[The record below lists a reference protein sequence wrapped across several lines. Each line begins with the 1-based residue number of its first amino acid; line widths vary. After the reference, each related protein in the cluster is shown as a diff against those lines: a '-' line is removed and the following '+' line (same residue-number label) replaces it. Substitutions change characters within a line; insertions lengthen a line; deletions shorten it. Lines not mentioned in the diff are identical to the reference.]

1 MIRNLTRAVIVV
13 IVVLQGISAGRSME
27 AATTLQQDGR
37 ELFQQALLRER
48 ADGKLEEAIEIYRRV
63 LDVAADRGLAAQALV
78 RIGACYEK
86 LGRPEASDTYEQLL
100 RDYPDQAEP
109 VATVRARLAALEV
122 ESTQPSGALHTELL
136 WTTDRA
142 VSPQGSVSQDG
153 SLMTYVDWSDLGNL
167 AIHDFATGESRRL
180 THTADNDSLFAHN
193 SRISPDGEQVVYGW
207 CCDSGGT
214 ELRLLSL
221 QGAQQEPRTVWSP
234 ADGGNASVQDWFPSG
249 DRVVAVVSGPY
260 RTPGTQQI
268 ITVSTDDGQVQQIRS
283 VEWERDLTVRVSPD
297 GRYLAYSQAASR
309 DDQAHDVFV
318 VAVDGSSESVVVQH
332 AANDRLVGWD
342 PGGRHLLFSSD
353 RIGVPGLWAQRV
365 QDGTP
370 AGEPQL
376 LVSNFSGGPL
386 DTREGSPLGV
396 TRDGTLHYVVRVNQR
411 RLKTAELDFTTGKFL
426 RQPVEGVERF
436 LGHNYWPTF
445 SPDGETFAYVST
457 RPGGTTSIVFR
468 LLKTGEERDLLP
480 LGLQEVQRLR
490 WSPGGHLTVG
500 GRDDRGRIGIFVVDL
515 ATGQTRPLGGP
526 EEPAGFMTPDGT
538 EGILTPDGTQIL
550 HRDFSSGQQTD
561 SLFSYRVADGS
572 VHALSGDFQASSG
585 GYVAGGSFFLSPD
598 GQWIA
603 TIRGRTNEFVGV
615 EIRLHGVAGGDGR
628 VLTTT
633 GDDERF
639 GRWVTWT
646 PDSSA
651 LVVLKQEPQAGEGM
665 RLWVVPVD
673 GSAPV
678 ATELVY
684 QPRAGGRPGL
694 IIHPDGTR
702 IFYHEGNSSYQFFAL
717 HNLGLD

>member
-1 MIRNLTRAVIVV
+1 MNRFAVAVITLVAALVV
-13 IVVLQGISAGRSME
+13 APIGMQRPPE
-27 AATTLQQDGR
+27 AAV
-37 ELFQQALLRER
+37 ELEAARQKEAIAGDLRGAIRDYQKIVEDYADDHAVVATALLQM
-48 ADGKLEEAIEIYRRV
+48 AG
-63 LDVAADRGLAAQALV
+63 
-78 RIGACYEK
+78 CYEK
-86 LGRPEASDTYEQLL
+86 LGQPDARDVYERVL
-100 RDYPDQAEP
+100 RDYADQAEP
-109 VATVRARLAALEV
+109 VAAARARLAALEV
-122 ESTQPSGALHTELL
+122 EAAQPAAALHTELL
-136 WTTDRA
+136 WTTDRTGRL
-142 VSPQGSVSQDG
+142 QGSVSSDG
-153 SLMTYVDWSDLGNL
+153 RLMTYVDWSDLGNL

-180 THTADNDSLFAHN
+180 THTADNGSLFAGS

-221 QGAQQEPRTVWSP
+221 QDDQREPRTVWSP
-234 ADGGNASVQDWFPSG
+234 ADGGNAFVQDWFPSG

-283 VEWERDLTVRVSPD
+283 VEWGRDLPVRVSPD
-297 GRYLAYSQAASR
+297 GRYLAYSRAASR
-309 DDQAHDVFV
+309 EVPAHDIFL
-318 VAVDGSSESVVVQH
+318 VAVDGSSESMVVQH
-332 AANDRLVGWD
+332 GADDRLVGWGQ
-342 PGGRHLLFSSD
+342 GGTRLLFNSD
-353 RIGVPGLWAQRV
+353 RTGQPGLWAQRV
-365 QDGTP
+365 QDAQPVGEPRLLVPNVPDGGAFFMGLTP
-370 AGEPQL
+370 A
-376 LVSNFSGGPL
+376 
-386 DTREGSPLGV
+386 
-396 TRDGTLHYVVRVNQR
+396 GTLHYGVTVNER

-426 RQPVEGVERF
+426 RQPVDAVERF
-436 LGHNYWPTF
+436 LGRNHWPTF

-468 LLKTGEERDLLP
+468 SLTTGEERDLLP
-480 LGLQEVQRLR
+480 LGLQEVGYLR
-490 WSPGGHLTVG
+490 WSPGGPITVT
-500 GRDDRGRIGIFVVDL
+500 GRDDRGRRGRFVVDV

-526 EEPAGFMTPDGT
+526 EEPAGFLTPDGT

-550 HRDFSSGQQTD
+550 HRASREQTD
-561 SLFSYRVADGS
+561 SLYSYRVADGS

-585 GYVAGGSFFLSPD
+585 GYVPGGNFFLSPD

-628 VLTTT
+628 VLATT

-684 QPRAGGRPGL
+684 TPRAGGTPGL

-702 IFYHEGNSSYQFFAL
+702 IFYHEGNSSQQFWAL